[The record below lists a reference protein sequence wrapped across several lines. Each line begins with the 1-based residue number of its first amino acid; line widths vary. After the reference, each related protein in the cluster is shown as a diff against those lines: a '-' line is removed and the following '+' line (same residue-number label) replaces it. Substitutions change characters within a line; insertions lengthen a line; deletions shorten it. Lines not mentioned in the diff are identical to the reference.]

1 MIRVILAFAGLFA
14 MFFVGFQILSS
25 LSGKEKW
32 ELTKL
37 LAYSILC
44 SLLTIAAMVGLVITF

>member
-1 MIRVILAFAGLFA
+1 MIRVILAFVVLFA
-14 MFFVGFQILSS
+14 MFFVGFHFLST

-37 LAYSILC
+37 IGYSILC
-44 SLLTIAAMVGLVITF
+44 SLLTIAAMVGLVIVF